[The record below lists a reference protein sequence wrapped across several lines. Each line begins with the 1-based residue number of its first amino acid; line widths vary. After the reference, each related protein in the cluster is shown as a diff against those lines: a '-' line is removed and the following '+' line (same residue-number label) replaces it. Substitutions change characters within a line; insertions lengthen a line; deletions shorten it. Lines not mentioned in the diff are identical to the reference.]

1 MVYASFQHL
10 YVMADTHIS
19 AITMTTAMWPYMT
32 TCLARI
38 TPRLLFFPSTTM
50 VSPSCSFGTTAG
62 ETPSPVCLITV
73 VLLSIHTATG
83 CAPPVL
89 CFVALPATM

>member
-1 MVYASFQHL
+1 MCISHHNDNGHVAL
-10 YVMADTHIS
+10 YDYVFGPHHATLTLLPIDDDGLTLMQLRHYRRGDTLS
-19 AITMTTAMWPYMT
+19 
-32 TCLARI
+32 
-38 TPRLLFFPSTTM
+38 
-50 VSPSCSFGTTAG
+50 
-62 ETPSPVCLITV
+62 VCLITV